1 MVCATW
7 ELASKIEGVAR
18 GDPARRET
26 WSLVLDLVLGHK
38 GPYMAGLAKLGL
50 TPPQAT
56 ALRVLDPE
64 RSVPMKD
71 LAERLACDAS
81 TLTGIV
87 DRLESR
93 GLVERRGGGRDRRV
107 KVLAL
112 TPKGKG
118 VRERALERMT
128 DPPAALATLSPTDQ
142 RALRDILRRLNLGGG
157 HPESSE
163 R

>member
-1 MVCATW
+1 M
-7 ELASKIEGVAR
+7 AR
-18 GDPARRET
+18 AESARRET
-26 WSLVLDLVLGHK
+26 WSLVLDLVLAHK

-56 ALRVLDPE
+56 ALRLLDPE
-64 RSVPMKD
+64 RSVLMKD

-93 GLVERRGGGRDRRV
+93 GLVERRSDGRDRRV

-112 TPKGKG
+112 TAKGKS
-118 VRERALERMT
+118 VREQALERMT
-128 DPPAALATLSPTDQ
+128 DPPAALATLSLTDQ
-142 RALRDILRRLNLGGG
+142 RALRNILRRINL
-157 HPESSE
+157 EEQYREANE
-163 R
+163 RP